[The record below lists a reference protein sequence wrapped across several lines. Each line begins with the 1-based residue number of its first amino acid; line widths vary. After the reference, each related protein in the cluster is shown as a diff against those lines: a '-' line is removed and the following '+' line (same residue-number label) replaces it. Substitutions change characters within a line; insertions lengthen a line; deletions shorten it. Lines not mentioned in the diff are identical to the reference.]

1 LLIPLAFVAWQAYFW
16 QLTGDALA
24 MSHASEMW
32 GRRLTAPWDMLRYYV
47 SPTYW
52 WNFAATGGAAH
63 DDRTPLDLIAAL
75 LLGTLV
81 ALSWRLPRRSLS
93 VLATVLYVPMIST
106 GGFVAIPR
114 YALEVFPVFLALAG
128 LTARRVVT
136 VPLALISLALA
147 ALTFAW
153 FALGG
158 WFT

>member
-1 LLIPLAFVAWQAYFW
+1 
-16 QLTGDALA
+16 
-24 MSHASEMW
+24 
-32 GRRLTAPWDMLRYYV
+32 MLRYYI

-52 WNFAATGGAAH
+52 WNFATSGGAAH
-63 DDRTPLDLIAAL
+63 DDRTPVDLISAL
-75 LLGTLV
+75 LLGVLV

-93 VLATVLYVPMIST
+93 ILATVLYAPMIAT

-114 YALEVFPVFLALAG
+114 YALEVFPAFLVLAG
-128 LTARRVVT
+128 LTRRPVVH
-136 VPLALISLALA
+136 VPLLLVSLALA